1 MLELLNRLAGKPIA
15 ECTNAEIYAALQ
27 ALVKEKAQNR
37 PVCQG
42 DRRLYYISAEFL
54 LGKLMSN
61 NLINLGLREEVAAA
75 LASAGKSLAEVEECE
90 CEPSLGNGGLGRLA
104 ACFLDSIATLGL
116 PGDGV
121 GLNYHFGLFRQRFEE
136 EKQCEYPNP
145 WMDGASW
152 LEDTGVSFAVPFD
165 GFTLTSRMY
174 DIAIVGYGA
183 GANRLHLFDLTTVD
197 ESIVQNGIDFDK
209 RDIAHNLTL
218 FLYPDDSDR
227 AGQLLRIY
235 QQYFMVS
242 NAAQL
247 ILKETRERGFALK
260 DLHKHVAIQIND
272 THPSLVIPEL
282 IRLLTAEGIPWM
294 KPSASSRKPALTRTT
309 PSWPK
314 PWKPGPW
321 TICKKWCRTWCPSSN
336 CWTRAR
342 RRRIPIRAWQS
353 SMRKIACIWRTWIS
367 TMASA

>member
-15 ECTNAEIYAALQ
+15 ECSNAEIYAALQ
-27 ALVKEKAQNR
+27 ALVKEKAQDR

-121 GLNYHFGLFRQRFEE
+121 GLNYHFGLFRQRFEQ

-165 GFTLTSRMY
+165 GFTLTSKMY
-174 DIAIVGYGA
+174 DIAIVGYG
-183 GANRLHLFDLTTVD
+183 
-197 ESIVQNGIDFDK
+197 
-209 RDIAHNLTL
+209 
-218 FLYPDDSDR
+218 
-227 AGQLLRIY
+227 
-235 QQYFMVS
+235 
-242 NAAQL
+242 
-247 ILKETRERGFALK
+247 
-260 DLHKHVAIQIND
+260 
-272 THPSLVIPEL
+272 
-282 IRLLTAEGIPWM
+282 
-294 KPSASSRKPALTRTT
+294 
-309 PSWPK
+309 
-314 PWKPGPW
+314 
-321 TICKKWCRTWCPSSN
+321 
-336 CWTRAR
+336 
-342 RRRIPIRAWQS
+342 
-353 SMRKIACIWRTWIS
+353 S
-367 TMASA
+367 TCST

>member
-1 MLELLNRLAGKPIA
+1 
-15 ECTNAEIYAALQ
+15 
-27 ALVKEKAQNR
+27 
-37 PVCQG
+37 
-42 DRRLYYISAEFL
+42 
-54 LGKLMSN
+54 MSN

-75 LASAGKSLAEVEECE
+75 LASAGKSLSAVEECE

-121 GLNYHFGLFRQRFEE
+121 GLNYHFGLFRQHFEA

-145 WMDGASW
+145 WMDGVSW
-152 LEDTGVSFAVPFD
+152 LEDTDVSFTVPFD
-165 GFTLTSRMY
+165 GFALKSKMY
-174 DIAIVGYGA
+174 DIAIVGYGS

-282 IRLLTAEGIPWM
+282 IRLLTAEGISM
-294 KPSASSRKPALTRTT
+294 DEAIGIVSQTCAYTNHTILAEA
-309 PSWPK
+309 
-314 PWKPGPW
+314 WKPGPW
-321 TICKKWCRTWCPSSN
+321 TICKKWCRT
-336 CWTRAR
+336 
-342 RRRIPIRAWQS
+342 
-353 SMRKIACIWRTWIS
+353 
-367 TMASA
+367 

>member
-27 ALVKEKAQNR
+27 ALVKEKAQDR
-37 PVCQG
+37 LVCQG

-282 IRLLTAEGIPWM
+282 IRLLTA
-294 KPSASSRKPALTRTT
+294 
-309 PSWPK
+309 
-314 PWKPGPW
+314 
-321 TICKKWCRTWCPSSN
+321 
-336 CWTRAR
+336 
-342 RRRIPIRAWQS
+342 
-353 SMRKIACIWRTWIS
+353 
-367 TMASA
+367 